1 MKRNIFK
8 ALAALTALVFAS
20 CTMGNTIEK
29 QNDNTDGKTA
39 YITIGLNEIARTALP
54 GVENEDDFDKF
65 NVNRYHITHNKKGFI
80 YGRFKIN

>member
-39 YITIGLNEIARTALP
+39 YITIGLNEIARIISGA
-54 GVENEDDFDKF
+54 K
-65 NVNRYHITHNKKGFI
+65 ITSESLASAKTLLQNQ
-80 YGRFKIN
+80 